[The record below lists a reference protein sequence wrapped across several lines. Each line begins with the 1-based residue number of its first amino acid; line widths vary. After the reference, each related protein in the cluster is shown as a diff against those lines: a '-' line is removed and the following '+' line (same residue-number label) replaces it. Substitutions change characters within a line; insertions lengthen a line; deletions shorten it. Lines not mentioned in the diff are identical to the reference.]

1 MIDNPFL
8 SENFIKTWT
17 KSFGKEKTP
26 IQVEGIFGPKF
37 HREKW
42 EIYTNCG
49 RTHTKGVQYTLE
61 HSLDLR
67 NKTLLI
73 FDVPSYFKNPE
84 PYGSKPTK
92 LIKVKQYPGFLIELN
107 LFLNLQDYMQ
117 KKFKKSSRYKLNK
130 YSRRLSECFNIKT
143 KMYVGDMAQEE
154 YQFLFERFR
163 ELLEK
168 RFLEK
173 AEHNNNLD
181 KREWDFYQK
190 VAYPMLQ
197 KKLSGL
203 FVVYNGELPIAIT
216 LVYFSKEIIFDAITV
231 FDIDYAK
238 FHLGSVNIMY
248 LIEWG
253 MANKFQILDFSKGYF
268 DYKAR
273 WSTKKYDFEY
283 HILYNSKS
291 LSSTA
296 KAIIIKNYYTV
307 KQRLREK
314 NLNLL
319 LNKILFRLHKK
330 GAELPISTNE
340 KHKSIVFEEI
350 GAQDNSN
357 LVKIDGYNPQVI
369 KIFFEFLY
377 LNNED
382 AKDVAVFR
390 TNGGQYLLR
399 GKNSEKVA
407 YFS

>member
-1 MIDNPFL
+1 
-8 SENFIKTWT
+8 
-17 KSFGKEKTP
+17 
-26 IQVEGIFGPKF
+26 
-37 HREKW
+37 
-42 EIYTNCG
+42 
-49 RTHTKGVQYTLE
+49 
-61 HSLDLR
+61 
-67 NKTLLI
+67 
-73 FDVPSYFKNPE
+73 
-84 PYGSKPTK
+84 
-92 LIKVKQYPGFLIELN
+92 
-107 LFLNLQDYMQ
+107 
-117 KKFKKSSRYKLNK
+117 
-130 YSRRLSECFNIKT
+130 
-143 KMYVGDMAQEE
+143 MYVGDMAQEE

-203 FVVYNGELPIAIT
+203 FVVYNGELPIA
-216 LVYFSKEIIFDAITV
+216 
-231 FDIDYAK
+231 
-238 FHLGSVNIMY
+238 
-248 LIEWG
+248 
-253 MANKFQILDFSKGYF
+253 ILDFSKGYF

-330 GAELPISTNE
+330 GAVLPISTNE

-390 TNGGQYLLR
+390 TTGGQYLLR